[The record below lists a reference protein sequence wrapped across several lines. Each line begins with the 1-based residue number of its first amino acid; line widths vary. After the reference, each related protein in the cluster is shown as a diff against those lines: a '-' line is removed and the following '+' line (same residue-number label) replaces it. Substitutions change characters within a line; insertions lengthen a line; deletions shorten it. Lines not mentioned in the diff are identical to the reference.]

1 MPFFTLL
8 LVQQLATFCPSV
20 LLPLMAILLQDT
32 RRGNDNSKNNR
43 QTMPDNRSSE
53 ATFDVSP
60 ARGEINKSNI
70 LYVMV

>member
-1 MPFFTLL
+1 MCA
-8 LVQQLATFCPSV
+8 LAVP
-20 LLPLMAILLQDT
+20 Q
-32 RRGNDNSKNNR
+32 GNDISKNN
-43 QTMPDNRSSE
+43 QTMQDNRLSE